1 MKKLL
6 FLLVLVNGFTFSQ
19 LRPGI
24 DYMPQI
30 AFFDFVVN
38 YLSNPNWTVD
48 PGQIKKSHDEQNWYF
63 DQLSD
68 LGLTNLVSD
77 GQYHRTTLQHTL
89 DNFYIHDM
97 GFAWK
102 HDLSLN
108 PPRYFL
114 PARSMNS
121 LGHQELKYVIE
132 LGGESRVSTI
142 SELHNFGFGVTASQ
156 ASTTSKWVLEPGSG
170 QPIGVNSTGIDTLDI
185 QVNPPVYS
193 RMALT
198 QYHTPGGAIMWAK
211 LPTAQFP
218 LKDSLKI
225 RILFR
230 RGQAPSSSV
239 TLFTINATSVQ
250 GEPRPGYN
258 FEGRRDH
265 RNPEI
270 EPETIPPSF
279 AQEVTAGDLINDHLT
294 NYAWFESNPILIAGN
309 KEFEFNIIWSGN
321 ADLFIDKI
329 MVYNTSYGELYVDF
343 TVPAANGKSQ
353 LLTTYPPASIDSFF
367 QSFYFDEPFQLSAQ
381 YRGDIQKFIKDHYQ
395 SANQNFEVNSA
406 VGGTPKHLLDFDKK
420 YANYDEEEGTY
431 KKYLLYNM
439 YPIVSNTTTLTASLQ
454 PRLDLFINYNNVDD
468 TWGTHHD
475 PDKYKYVGI
484 LPAILAAKEA
494 NIPLIS
500 TICVAAEQYV
510 KNTGSNLSLEDGPH
524 RRRPPTPDEIKVMG
538 NISLAYG
545 AKGFM
550 YYMVP
555 TRAGLPLEGQTV
567 LSQYGLFEEADK
579 AFDPSDPDT
588 WVQNPANLQVP
599 NERYDAVQ
607 SFISST
613 SLIAPT
619 LLRLRWL
626 GADGWS
632 RNDQSGVT

>member
-1 MKKLL
+1 
-6 FLLVLVNGFTFSQ
+6 
-19 LRPGI
+19 
-24 DYMPQI
+24 
-30 AFFDFVVN
+30 
-38 YLSNPNWTVD
+38 
-48 PGQIKKSHDEQNWYF
+48 
-63 DQLSD
+63 
-68 LGLTNLVSD
+68 
-77 GQYHRTTLQHTL
+77 
-89 DNFYIHDM
+89 M

-132 LGGESRVSTI
+132 LGGESRVSTV
-142 SELHNFGFGVTASQ
+142 SLDDNFGFGETETQ

-170 QPIGVNSTGIDTLDI
+170 QPIGVNSTGINGFDTLFGI
-185 QVNPPVYS
+185 HS
-193 RMALT
+193 RIALT

-279 AQEVTAGDLINDHLT
+279 AQEVTAGDLTNDHIT

-321 ADLFIDKI
+321 ADMFIDKI
-329 MVYNTSYGELYVDF
+329 LVYNTAYEELYVDF

-439 YPIVSNTTTLTASLQ
+439 YPIVSNTTTLTVYYNPDWTCSLITIMLMIHGVLITI
-454 PRLDLFINYNNVDD
+454 RTNTNMSGYC
-468 TWGTHHD
+468 
-475 PDKYKYVGI
+475 
-484 LPAILAAKEA
+484 LPFWQQKR
-494 NIPLIS
+494 LIS
-500 TICVAAEQYV
+500 
-510 KNTGSNLSLEDGPH
+510 L
-524 RRRPPTPDEIKVMG
+524 
-538 NISLAYG
+538 
-545 AKGFM
+545 
-550 YYMVP
+550 
-555 TRAGLPLEGQTV
+555 
-567 LSQYGLFEEADK
+567 
-579 AFDPSDPDT
+579 
-588 WVQNPANLQVP
+588 
-599 NERYDAVQ
+599 
-607 SFISST
+607 
-613 SLIAPT
+613 
-619 LLRLRWL
+619 
-626 GADGWS
+626 
-632 RNDQSGVT
+632 